1 MTIKKLVSFQ
11 LQGVKRVFRNM
22 RALFILALSRTILS
36 LFSPLVFFLR
46 ISFQSP
52 FLFSS
57 LLSLLFVFIITIVL
71 EVLTSHEGK
80 YDVFTKVFKHSSI
93 FLIIERWIM
102 KYCFRLVGRRVDGW
116 KRGGRG
122 WQKKFF
128 EWSSRINGLPR
139 SRHSRWGTQMR
150 KKKLSVVED
159 CRNRIDFLIHWREKV
174 DGWNEK
180 SAG

>member
-80 YDVFTKVFKHSSI
+80 YD
-93 FLIIERWIM
+93 
-102 KYCFRLVGRRVDGW
+102 RV
-116 KRGGRG
+116 
-122 WQKKFF
+122 
-128 EWSSRINGLPR
+128 
-139 SRHSRWGTQMR
+139 
-150 KKKLSVVED
+150 
-159 CRNRIDFLIHWREKV
+159 
-174 DGWNEK
+174 
-180 SAG
+180 